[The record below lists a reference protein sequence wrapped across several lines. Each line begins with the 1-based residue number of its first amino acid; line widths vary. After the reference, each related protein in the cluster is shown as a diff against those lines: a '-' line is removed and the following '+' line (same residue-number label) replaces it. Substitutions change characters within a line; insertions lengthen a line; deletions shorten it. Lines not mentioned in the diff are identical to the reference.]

1 MKIIL
6 NNTDKEGVTY
16 DFCFSWRNGY
26 CLCICH
32 EVCLK
37 KRYTLNINNLFCE
50 PWTSI
55 PWLFCRL
62 KAKIVLSKRS
72 VKIGKV

>member
-26 CLCICH
+26 YICICH
-32 EVCLK
+32 EARFK
-37 KRYTLNINNLFCE
+37 KRYPLNINILFCE
-50 PWTSI
+50 PGPIALAFLS
-55 PWLFCRL
+55 L
-62 KAKIVLSKRS
+62 KEKFVLSKRC